1 MSGILVSSSYA
12 KILGEKLFRTWE
24 FLVWSQTLT
33 LNDIRV
39 WGHMV

>member
-1 MSGILVSSSYA
+1 MFTHQPLYVLIIIYVCV
-12 KILGEKLFRTWE
+12 
-24 FLVWSQTLT
+24 LVWSQTLT